1 MSKRARINS
10 SKVIA
15 RRFAEGRGQG
25 RGAEY
30 KPWIEIHDLA
40 SQGLANRVQ
49 SPIHGRECHLHSQL
63 EADWFYAVHA
73 LQGIQDVREQ
83 YPLDLE
89 ETLAI
94 AQQLEIKHPTDPK
107 TQEPCVATTDFLLTF
122 RDGQRE
128 FDKAIAIKFAAD
140 LASERVL
147 EKLEIE
153 RVYWS
158 ARNIEWRILTEKE
171 LPRALVKNMRWLVP
185 RLDLAS
191 SGEFTADLIL
201 NIRTVME
208 PDLAEGRR
216 SLASIAAASD
226 NRLGLQP
233 GDSLSVARHLIAVG
247 TWPVDLMVEIDPTRP
262 VKLTSIGDKHVAAS
276 QLAA

>member
-1 MSKRARINS
+1 MSKRARINN

-15 RRFAEGRGQG
+15 RRLAEGRGQG
-25 RGAEY
+25 RGVEY

-40 SQGLANRVQ
+40 SHGLANRVQ
-49 SPIHGRECHLHSQL
+49 SPLHGRECHLHSQL

-73 LQGIQDVREQ
+73 LPGIQDIREQ

-122 RDGQRE
+122 RDGQRQV
-128 FDKAIAIKFAAD
+128 DKAIAIKFEAD

-158 ARNIEWRILTEKE
+158 ARNIEWQILTEKE
-171 LPRALVKNMRWLVP
+171 LPRVLVKNMRWLITH
-185 RLDLAS
+185 LDLAS
-191 SGEFTADLIL
+191 SGEFNADSIL
-201 NIRTVME
+201 NIRSLME
-208 PDLAEGRR
+208 PEVAEGTR
-216 SLASIAAASD
+216 SLAAIAGAVD
-226 NRLGLQP
+226 DRLGLKA
-233 GDSLSVARHLIAVG
+233 GASLCVARHLIAVG
-247 TWPVDLMVEIDPTRP
+247 AWPVDLMVEINPARP
-262 VKLTSIGDKHVAAS
+262 VKLTSTGDKHVAAS
-276 QLAA
+276 KLAA